1 MELKELMLV
10 SPALLDLTSLTV
22 ASNGSLR
29 PAGEVNVEGCY
40 ISQLLGDDWC
50 N

>member
-1 MELKELMLV
+1 MFI

-29 PAGEVNVEGCY
+29 PVDEECGGT
-40 ISQLLGDDWC
+40 LHKPTLGVVIGRT
-50 N
+50 NKLQEL